1 MFHLVQS
8 RGAREGL
15 RGRVN
20 VIRGSREKNF
30 DESFLSLPFHRHQ
43 RVLL

>member
-8 RGAREGL
+8 RGARERF

-20 VIRGSREKNF
+20 VLAGRAKKTF